1 MDSSATTPTG
11 GVDTDASLVFT
22 IAADLTVCSVR
33 TVVFLFSTTSSV
45 PTAGVVCVDSTL
57 SRLDDVAGLAS
68 GPLVVIKDSS
78 SNTEIVV
85 SSSSV
90 LVGDGFSVVTAVLL
104 GDVVG
109 IFLILVVI

>member
-1 MDSSATTPTG
+1 MDTSDTTPTG
-11 GVDTDASLVFT
+11 GVDTNTSLVFT
-22 IAADLTVCSVR
+22 IVADLTVCSVR
-33 TVVFLFSTTSSV
+33 TVVFLFSTASSV

-68 GPLVVIKDSS
+68 VPLVVDKDSS
-78 SNTEIVV
+78 SNTKVVV
-85 SSSSV
+85 SSSFV
-90 LVGDGFSVVTAVLL
+90 LVGDSFSVVTAVLL